1 MPVYARIYRK
11 NAGAHARD
19 PHFVRAGAIEM
30 HGDISEEPFCA
41 IISRP
46 NARAQIDRPP

>member
-1 MPVYARIYRK
+1 MHLDVSHVPVYARIYRK

-41 IISRP
+41 IIFR
-46 NARAQIDRPP
+46 